1 LIDFITKLLNLIKKG
16 KDIFNS
22 QKQIQ
27 LIFMMVLASVLF
39 SLMAVIIKSLSDF
52 PLMEVIFLEVFLR

>member
-27 LIFMMVLASVLF
+27 
-39 SLMAVIIKSLSDF
+39 
-52 PLMEVIFLEVFLR
+52 